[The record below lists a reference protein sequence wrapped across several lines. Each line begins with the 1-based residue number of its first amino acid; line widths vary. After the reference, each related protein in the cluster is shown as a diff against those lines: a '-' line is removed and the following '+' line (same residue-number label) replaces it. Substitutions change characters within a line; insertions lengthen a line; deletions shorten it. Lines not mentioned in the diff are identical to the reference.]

1 MTMTIPAVKNMPHV
15 ALNSVENS
23 LSLLEYYPDDE
34 LAHVCRIAFA
44 RSGEEDANN
53 NTTSSPGSY
62 RIHWRRY
69 CDFSLWEG
77 KLTFQH
83 LYRIRKNGERGS
95 PTISA
100 FPLPSLSPPVEGLV
114 ALMGVPPTATLH
126 VPTTLTLTL
135 RNYHPS
141 RSANVTVQLELDAS
155 EGFVIAGLR
164 SGRVPILMPGSEE
177 KLTWELIPIECGYVK
192 VPRIKVM
199 DLRRAAVSET
209 ESGTEGVEAK
219 GEVVKVI
226 DVRIDHRTVSDGQ
239 SRDYRSEASG
249 ILVLP

>member
-1 MTMTIPAVKNMPHV
+1 V
-15 ALNSVENS
+15 
-23 LSLLEYYPDDE
+23 
-34 LAHVCRIAFA
+34 
-44 RSGEEDANN
+44 
-53 NTTSSPGSY
+53 
-62 RIHWRRY
+62 
-69 CDFSLWEG
+69 
-77 KLTFQH
+77 TFQH
-83 LYRIRKNGERGS
+83 LNRIRKNGERGS
-95 PTISA
+95 STIST

-114 ALMGVPPTATLH
+114 ALMGIPPTATLH
-126 VPTTLTLTL
+126 VPITLTLTL

-141 RSANVTVQLELDAS
+141 RSANLTVQLELDAS

-199 DLRRAAVSET
+199 DLRRAAVSEA

-219 GEVVKVI
+219 GEMVKVI
-226 DVRIDHRTVSDGQ
+226 DVRIDRRMVSDGQ
-239 SRDYRSEASG
+239 SRDLPEVSR